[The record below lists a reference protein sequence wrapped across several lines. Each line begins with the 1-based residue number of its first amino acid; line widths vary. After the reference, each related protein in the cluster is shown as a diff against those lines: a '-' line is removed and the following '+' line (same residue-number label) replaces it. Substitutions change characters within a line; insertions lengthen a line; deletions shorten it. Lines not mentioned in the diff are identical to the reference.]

1 MLMMSLQVAT
11 VPDPSIQDQELYFS
25 ALSAT

>member
-1 MLMMSLQVAT
+1 MSLQVAT